1 MFAPREVFEMDKE
14 WLVKSAFEATEA
26 ISGRKRQIVPEQVVT
41 ADLFQPGPL
50 TTIEV
55 DMTMLL
61 VDSSTFRRCC
71 DPIQRGSWGRT

>member
-1 MFAPREVFEMDKE
+1 MANE
-14 WLVKSAFEATEA
+14 WRVKSSFEATEA
-26 ISGRKRQIVPEQVVT
+26 ISGLKQHIVPEQVVT
-41 ADLFQPGPL
+41 AELFQLGPI

-71 DPIQRGSWGRT
+71 EPIQQGSWGRSLRLF